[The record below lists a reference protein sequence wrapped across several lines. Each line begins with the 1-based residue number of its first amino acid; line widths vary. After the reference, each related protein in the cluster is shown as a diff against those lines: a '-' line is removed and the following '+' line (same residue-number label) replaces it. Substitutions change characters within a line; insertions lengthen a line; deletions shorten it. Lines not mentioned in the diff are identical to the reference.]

1 MSETSGY
8 DGASKISQTRPKRI
22 GDKTVLSH
30 THKQI
35 HRCGNVH
42 GLTNTRPSRN
52 NDNKATRDVL
62 PVWIKISKVLF
73 NLEDARFQK
82 KTRKKAAKLYAIE
95 QKLSAPTR
103 PTRTPRVGPGKDA
116 AEEDH
121 GGGAG
126 GGEEDEGE
134 EGAGD
139 AEEEEG
145 PPAVP
150 VRENPNDRSL
160 HRPRKWR
167 PAVVAVFRE

>member
-1 MSETSGY
+1 
-8 DGASKISQTRPKRI
+8 
-22 GDKTVLSH
+22 
-30 THKQI
+30 
-35 HRCGNVH
+35 
-42 GLTNTRPSRN
+42 
-52 NDNKATRDVL
+52 
-62 PVWIKISKVLF
+62 VLF

-82 KTRKKAAKLYAIE
+82 KPGNKQQNDMPSNKKYRRLK
-95 QKLSAPTR
+95 KNP
-103 PTRTPRVGPGKDA
+103 RTPRIGPGKDA

-126 GGEEDEGE
+126 GGEEGEGD

-150 VRENPNDRSL
+150 VREDPNDRSL
-160 HRPRKWR
+160 HRPPKWR